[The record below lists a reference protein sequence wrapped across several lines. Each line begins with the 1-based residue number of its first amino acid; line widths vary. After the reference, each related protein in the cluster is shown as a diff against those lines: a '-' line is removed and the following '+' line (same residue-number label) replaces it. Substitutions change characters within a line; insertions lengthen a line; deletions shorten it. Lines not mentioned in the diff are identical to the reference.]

1 MNITRSGATMT
12 KRELVEELTNSFIT
26 FFAEGDMTGGYGHF
40 YNLLT
45 INNLGLNTSMIKGG
59 KILEG
64 YPIEDNMDHVFRIH
78 VLTVSDDDKLTE
90 DESVRKA
97 KYNELYGPNSK
108 ANLPTP
114 TLQNKQDVEAEL
126 EKAKVDKKTAE
137 DHLEQVKTELQVI
150 EKRIADLEN
159 DVSETP
165 AKEAKRT
172 EAIKELEKA
181 KEKAEDAQRK
191 LERATLDDKAKSLR
205 LEKAREAK
213 DEADKELANKLV
225 ESQQKDKD
233 LEDAKIERLKADK
246 ELKERGR
253 RTSKKQKTN
262 WQKPFV

>member
-1 MNITRSGATMT
+1 M
-12 KRELVEELTNSFIT
+12 
-26 FFAEGDMTGGYGHF
+26 
-40 YNLLT
+40 
-45 INNLGLNTSMIKGG
+45 
-59 KILEG
+59 
-64 YPIEDNMDHVFRIH
+64 
-78 VLTVSDDDKLTE
+78 
-90 DESVRKA
+90 
-97 KYNELYGPNSK
+97 
-108 ANLPTP
+108 
-114 TLQNKQDVEAEL
+114 
-126 EKAKVDKKTAE
+126 DKKTAE

-246 ELKERGR
+246 ELKDAEDALQKAKDKLAETLRLSQEKVKLEAELKAKSKELDEFGKTR
-253 RTSKKQKTN
+253 RRLKT
-262 WQKPFV
+262 